1 MSMEDILK
9 VLVNSRQQGSQ
20 QKPAADPMTELIGS
34 LLGGVQAQGQT
45 NPPVP
50 PASYYQQQQQ
60 QQQQTGG
67 LGSMMGLLEMVMGG
81 NQGGA
86 MSQTSMTSNPIMM
99 LLQPYV
105 EQLARKMNIPPQ
117 IATIVVSYVA
127 YKLLAHHPTSGR
139 DSNSFD
145 LDDLLKQMGKGKID
159 PHVFQDSG
167 MVRDI
172 SRSTGLDEATATKTL
187 NTAFRMF
194 GKQVQAGK
202 TPAGG
207 ARSTPARARPSAPAK
222 GGLRTSRVKSGVKSS
237 RPK

>member
-20 QKPAADPMTELIGS
+20 QKAAADPMTELIGS
-34 LLGGVQAQGQT
+34 LLGGVQSQGQT

-50 PASYYQQQQQ
+50 PASYYQQQ

-81 NQGGA
+81 NQGGVT
-86 MSQTSMTSNPIMM
+86 SQVSMAGNPIMM

-105 EQLARKMNIPPQ
+105 EQLAKKMNIPPQ
-117 IATIVVSYVA
+117 IAMIVVSYVA

-145 LDDLLKQMGKGKID
+145 LDDLLKQMGKGRID

-187 NTAFRMF
+187 NAAFRMF

-202 TPAGG
+202 TPTGG

-222 GGLRTSRVKSGVKSS
+222 GSLKASRVKGGVKSS